1 MSPRIPALTLA
12 RRADGTGRHSPWRL
26 QHGAFLLTFALTLLF
41 LLGFMGIALDFG
53 RLFVVKSEL
62 QTAMDS
68 CALAAAQ
75 ELDGQSSA
83 IARARSAGM
92 AAGNN
97 NNVNLQSS
105 NWNGQGKLTATEEHI
120 SFLDQNYA
128 DTGVSTD
135 ARYAECRYTMSS
147 IKLWLLQ
154 AMGAFTGDST
164 TWSGNGTVSA
174 RAVATRAPSQTNC
187 LMPIGLCKKPT
198 GSFSPGEWLSGVTND
213 KDEIEASGAFKWLD
227 YTGPGGGANEI
238 KDLLAGKGACNLPG
252 TSTNVTDPSKNGK
265 TNGAVDAWNTRF
277 GIYKGSYNQTDNPP
291 DETGYA
297 WYAAKDDASLKKPG
311 RYSDQSSA
319 GFSAKRSVH
328 APYQGDNQ
336 ADNKQLNAVN
346 GNGNGN
352 GGTDYT
358 KGGNRRI
365 MTVGVVD
372 CAAPKLQLTGFACVL
387 ALHPMSKA
395 GNGKTEKMWLEYI
408 SDASATTG
416 NPCSTGGLAG
426 TGSNVPLVPTLVR

>member
-1 MSPRIPALTLA
+1 MRGSTAAL
-12 RRADGTGRHSPWRL
+12 RR
-26 QHGAFLLTFALTLLF
+26 QHGAFLITFALFMLF

-53 RLFVVKSEL
+53 RLFVVKTEL
-62 QTAMDS
+62 QTAVDS

-83 IARARSAGM
+83 ITRARSAGM
-92 AAGNN
+92 AAGNAN
-97 NNVNLQSS
+97 NANLQSTS
-105 NWNGQGKLTATEEHI
+105 WNGVGKITASDIDIFRDKEYLIT
-120 SFLDQNYA
+120 
-128 DTGVSTD
+128 TD
-135 ARYAECRYTMSS
+135 AKKAQYAECKYTMSS

-164 TWSGNGTVSA
+164 TWAGNGTVGA

-213 KDEIEASGAFKWLD
+213 KDETEASGAFKWLD

-238 KDLLAGKGACNLPG
+238 KNLLAGNGACNLPG
-252 TSTNVTDPSKNGK
+252 TATNVTDPSKNGK

-352 GGTDYT
+352 GNGGTDYT
-358 KGGNRRI
+358 KGGSRRI

-372 CAAPKLQLTGFACVL
+372 CGAPKLQLTGFACVL
-387 ALHPMSKA
+387 ALHPMAKA
-395 GNGKTEKMWLEYI
+395 ASGKNEKMWLEYI
-408 SDASATTG
+408 SDASAMTG

>member
-1 MSPRIPALTLA
+1 MKTHPHSWPTARPLRGSAAAPR
-12 RRADGTGRHSPWRL
+12 R
-26 QHGAFLLTFALTLLF
+26 QHGAFLITFALFMLF

-53 RLFVVKSEL
+53 RLFVVKTEL

-75 ELDGQSSA
+75 ELDGQTDA
-83 IARARSAGM
+83 IARARRAGM

-164 TWSGNGTVSA
+164 TWSGNGTVGA

-227 YTGPGGGANEI
+227 YTGPGGGAKEI
-238 KDLLAGKGACNLPG
+238 KDLLAGNGACNLPG
-252 TSTNVTDPSKNGK
+252 TATNVTDPSKNGK

-297 WYAAKDDASLKKPG
+297 WYATDATKVNPG
-311 RYSDQSSA
+311 RYLDSTTK
-319 GFSAKRSVH
+319 GFVAKRSTN
-328 APYQGDNQ
+328 APYQGDKTPP
-336 ADNKQLNAVN
+336 DTEGLKTSN
-346 GNGNGN
+346 GNKPPS
-352 GGTDYT
+352 TDYT